1 MGPLTSFAVSP
12 QGVRFETQEAEE
24 TVVLFLRQHFIVNL
38 PWVLLTLLLII
49 APTLLFPLFFQF
61 LELPFTIPGQ
71 YIVVGLVWW
80 YIATFG
86 FALAKFLGWFFN
98 IYVVTNE
105 RVVDIDFLHLLYKQ
119 FSEARLDNIQDVS
132 YTAGGIFAAAF
143 NYGNV
148 QVQTAAEVPNFEFAS
163 VPYPE
168 RVVQT
173 IGELAKAKKKQP

>member
-12 QGVRFETQEAEE
+12 QGVKFETQEAEE
-24 TVVLFLRQHFIVNL
+24 EVVLFLRQHFIVNL

-49 APTLLFPLFFQF
+49 APTMLFPLFFQL
-61 LELPFTIPGQ
+61 LELPFVIPGQ
-71 YIVVGLVWW
+71 YVLLGGIWW

-98 IYVVTNE
+98 IYIVTNE
-105 RVVDIDFLHLLYKQ
+105 RVVDIDFVHLLYKQ

-132 YTAGGIFAAAF
+132 YTSGGIFAATF

-148 QVQTAAEVPNFEFAS
+148 HVQTAAEVPNFEFTS
-163 VPYPE
+163 VPFPE

-173 IGELAKAKKKQP
+173 IGELAKQKK